1 MRSVRPSKSEESS
14 VKKDFA
20 TAVSAALGVA
30 LIRSAAW
37 AAEPQAIPDTMQAIA
52 IDTPGGPEA
61 MTLHTLPVPSVDA
74 NDVLVAVRAASV
86 AVWDLQIRK
95 NMQWV
100 KPRFPYVL
108 GSDGS
113 GTVVKVGA
121 AVKRLE
127 VGDAVYGYCWDNP
140 KGGFYAEYV
149 AAPADCFAKLPKG
162 VDLESA
168 AALGASGLTALS
180 GVDRALGV
188 KKGDAV
194 IIHGASGAVGTLA
207 VQLAKVRGARV
218 LATASGDD
226 GVALVRRLGA
236 DVVIDGRKA
245 DINVAAHDFAPKGV
259 DAVLALAGGE
269 ALEKCIDALR
279 PGGRVAYPNG
289 VEPAPRPR
297 DGVSI
302 IPYDALFGDQ
312 KVQWTELNKAIEKW
326 VLAGHAF
333 EVPVAERFRL
343 ADAAAAHRRVEAGR
357 VPGKV
362 ILQVR

>member
-1 MRSVRPSKSEESS
+1 
-14 VKKDFA
+14 
-20 TAVSAALGVA
+20 
-30 LIRSAAW
+30 
-37 AAEPQAIPDTMQAIA
+37 MQAIA
-52 IDTPGGPEA
+52 IDAPGGPEA
-61 MTLHTLPVPSVDA
+61 MTLHMLPVPSVDA
-74 NDVLVAVRAASV
+74 NDVLIAVQTAGV

-95 NMQWV
+95 SMQWV

-121 AVKRLE
+121 AVKRFKI
-127 VGDAVYGYCWDNP
+127 GDAVYGYCWDNP

-149 AAPADCFAKLPKG
+149 SAPADCFAKLPKG

-168 AALGASGLTALS
+168 GALGASGLTALS
-180 GVDRALGV
+180 GVDRALGL

-218 LATASGDD
+218 LATASGDE

-236 DVVIDGRKA
+236 DVVIDGRKG
-245 DINVAAHDFAPKGV
+245 DINVAAKEFAPKGV

-269 ALEKCIDALR
+269 ALEKGIDALR
-279 PGGRVAYPNG
+279 AGGKVAYPNG

-297 DGVSI
+297 DGVTI

-312 KVQWTELNKAIEKW
+312 KQQWVDLNKAIE
-326 VLAGHAF
+326 ARAF
-333 EVPVAERFRL
+333 EVPVAATFSL
-343 ADAAAAHRRVEAGR
+343 AEAAAAHRRVEAGR

-362 ILQVR
+362 ILKVR